1 MQFSEKRFETET
13 IFVRENVRLIL
24 HVNTPF
30 QKSSTI
36 TKNNFCLS
44 LFKRQ

>member
-24 HVNTPF
+24 LANTPLP
-30 QKSSTI
+30 KVV
-36 TKNNFCLS
+36 NNH
-44 LFKRQ
+44 